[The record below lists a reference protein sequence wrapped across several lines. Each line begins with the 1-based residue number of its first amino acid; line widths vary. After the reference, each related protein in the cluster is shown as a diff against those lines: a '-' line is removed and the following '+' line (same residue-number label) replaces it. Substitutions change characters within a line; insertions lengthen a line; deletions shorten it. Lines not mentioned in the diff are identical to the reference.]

1 METQSAS
8 GLLQFLQLIP
18 DPRGREGQRHSHV
31 AMLATMVCATL
42 CNFPG
47 YSGAVQ
53 WIRLQPLEF
62 RHALGGKRHPP
73 CDNAFRYLMMKLDP
87 EALEEALMNWLTAGL
102 GRVIGDEQLQSVV
115 LDGKALRGT
124 RPKHKQAMMI
134 IAAFDLATGG
144 VLSQTPV
151 DWPTKESAT
160 ALQLVKDMVLD
171 GKVIIGDAAYC
182 QPNTCETI
190 TSGDGDYVVMVKDN
204 QPNLHKAAQQSFVIS
219 KGFSPLCS
227 TCSGRADSRC
237 RNTGEESWLC

>member
-1 METQSAS
+1 METQSAP
-8 GLLQFLQLIP
+8 GLLQFLQQVP

-31 AMLATMVCATL
+31 AMLAAMVCATF

-47 YSGAVQ
+47 DAGVAQ

-62 RHALGGKRHPP
+62 WHALGGTRKPP
-73 CDNAFRYLMMKLDP
+73 CENSFRYLMIKLDP
-87 EALEEALMNWLTAGL
+87 LALEEALMCWLTEGL
-102 GRVIGDEQLQSVV
+102 GLVIGDEQLQAVV

-124 RPKHKQAMMI
+124 RAKHRNAMMI
-134 IAAFDLATGG
+134 IAAFDPATGS

-151 DWPTKESAT
+151 DASTNEAAT

-182 QPNTCETI
+182 QRNTCETMI
-190 TSGDGDYVVMVKDN
+190 SGSGDYVVVVKDN
-204 QPNLHKAAQQSFVIS
+204 QPNLHQAAQQSFVIP

-227 TCSGRADSRC
+227 T
-237 RNTGEESWLC
+237 